1 MPTTNIMKTEARLSL
16 KDKWP
21 KAIGLGALVISAFCL
36 IYVFFSMLYIMFS
49 HTLGNVW
56 GIILSLIPAFFIWQF
71 FGVPLLY
78 GVLRWF
84 WFTITGED
92 VPVNEAFFY
101 FSRTKE
107 YIRSISLGFRIFCR
121 IVAILFV
128 CFFPSGIISVLCR
141 PTVYDMLNFTMPFFV
156 SSLWSLGNVLTLF
169 GTILST
175 ILLLRYFAAP
185 ILMINDNNIS
195 PQEAL
200 HLSSIISKQ
209 VNGKTFAFL
218 LSFFGWAILS
228 LLVIPLIYILPFFMA
243 SYAIYCKHLI
253 ENYNRL
259 AELQNKTYYP
269 NYKPPRF

>member
-1 MPTTNIMKTEARLSL
+1 MPTTNTIKSEARLSL

-21 KAIGLGALVISAFCL
+21 KALGIGALVISAFCL
-36 IYVFFSMLYIMFS
+36 IYVFFSMLYLMFS
-49 HTLGNVW
+49 GTLGSTW
-56 GIILSLIPAFFIWQF
+56 GIVLSLIPAFFIWQF

-78 GVLRWF
+78 GALRWF
-84 WFTITGED
+84 WFTATGED
-92 VPVNEAFFY
+92 VPVSEVFFY

-121 IVAILFV
+121 IVAIIVV
-128 CFFPSGIISVLCR
+128 CFLPSGIISILCR
-141 PTVYDMLNFTMPFFV
+141 PTLYDMLNFNMPFFV

-169 GTILST
+169 GTILSI

-200 HLSSIISKQ
+200 HLSNIISKQ
-209 VNGKTFAFL
+209 VNGKTFTFL

-228 LLVIPLIYILPFFMA
+228 LLVIPIIYILPFFMA

>member
-1 MPTTNIMKTEARLSL
+1 MPTTNTIKAEARLSL

-21 KAIGLGALVISAFCL
+21 KALGIGALALSSFCL
-36 IYVFFSMLYIMFS
+36 IYVFFSMLYLMFS
-49 HTLGNVW
+49 GALGSTW
-56 GIILSLIPAFFIWQF
+56 GMVLSLIPAFFIWQF
-71 FGVPLLY
+71 FCVPLLY

-84 WFTITGED
+84 WFTASGED
-92 VPVNEAFFY
+92 IPVNEIFFY
-101 FSRTKE
+101 FSRTRE

-121 IVAILFV
+121 IVGILFV
-128 CFFPSGIISVLCR
+128 CFLPSGIISVLCR
-141 PTVYDMLNFTMPFFV
+141 PALYDMLNFAMPFFV

-209 VNGKTFAFL
+209 VNGKTFGFL

-228 LLVIPLIYILPFFMA
+228 LLVIPLLYILPFFMA
-243 SYAIYCKHLI
+243 SYAIYCKYII
-253 ENYNRL
+253 ENYNRV

>member
-1 MPTTNIMKTEARLSL
+1 MPTTNNIKAEAKFSL

-21 KAIGLGALVISAFCL
+21 KALGIGALVISAFCL
-36 IYVFFSMLYIMFS
+36 IYVFFSMLYLMFS
-49 HTLGNVW
+49 KTLGSMW
-56 GIILSLIPAFFIWQF
+56 GMVLSLIPAFFIWQF

-78 GVLRWF
+78 GALRWF
-84 WFTITGED
+84 WFTATGED
-92 VPVNEAFFY
+92 IPVNETFFY

-107 YIRSISLGFRIFCR
+107 YIRSVSLGFRIFCR

-128 CFFPSGIISVLCR
+128 CFLPSGIISVLCR
-141 PTVYDMLNFTMPFFV
+141 PALYDMLNFAMPFFV
-156 SSLWSLGNVLTLF
+156 SSLWSLGNVMTLF

-218 LSFFGWAILS
+218 LSFLGWAMLS
-228 LLVIPLIYILPFFMA
+228 LLVIPMLYILPFFMA
-243 SYAIYCKHLI
+243 SYAVYCKYLI

>member
-1 MPTTNIMKTEARLSL
+1 MPTISFIKTTAKASLSN
-16 KDKWP
+16 KWS
-21 KAIGLGALVISAFCL
+21 KVLASGALVISAFCL
-36 IYVFFSMLYIMFS
+36 IYVFFSMLYLMLS
-49 HTLGNVW
+49 GALNNGWSLV
-56 GIILSLIPAFFIWQF
+56 LSLIPSFFLWQF

-84 WFTITGED
+84 WFTAAGD
-92 VPVNEAFFY
+92 DLPVSEAFFY

-107 YIRSISLGFRIFCR
+107 YIRSVSLGFRIFCR
-121 IVAILFV
+121 IVAILVV
-128 CFFPSGIISVLCR
+128 CFLPSIIISILCR
-141 PTVYDMLNFTMPFFV
+141 PTLYDMLNFAMPFFV

-169 GTILST
+169 GTILSI

-200 HLSSIISKQ
+200 HLSNIISKQ
-209 VNGKTFAFL
+209 VNGKT
-218 LSFFGWAILS
+218 LSFILSFLGWAVLS
-228 LLVIPLIYILPFFMA
+228 LLVIPLLYTLPFFMTCY
-243 SYAIYCKHLI
+243 SVYCKYLI

-259 AELQNKTYYP
+259 TELQNKTYYP